1 MFTGIIEALGEVAA
15 IEQLQGDLRLYIRT
29 GKLDLSDV
37 KLGDSIATNGV
48 CLTAVALPGDGF
60 WADVSRQSLAHTRLE
75 SLKVGERVNLEKAL
89 LPTSRLGGHIVTGH
103 VDGVGIVVERR
114 EDARSIHLVV
124 EAPVS
129 LSKYIAG
136 KGSITVDG
144 VSLTVYSVQGALL
157 SLNIVPHTAQQTL
170 LDQYVTGTKVHL
182 EVDIIAR
189 YMERLMTAGQQENT
203 QEKYT
208 QEKDNGLTLATLAEH
223 GYMNGY
229 MKR

>member
-15 IEQLQGDLRLYIRT
+15 IEQVQGDLRLYIRSDQ
-29 GKLDLSDV
+29 LDLSDV

-60 WADVSRQSLAHTRLE
+60 WADVSRESLAHTRLA
-75 SLKVGERVNLEKAL
+75 SFKVGERVNLEKAL
-89 LPTSRLGGHIVTGH
+89 MPTSRLGGHIVTGH
-103 VDGVGIVVERR
+103 VDGIGKVVERR

-124 EAPVS
+124 EAPAG
-129 LSKYIAG
+129 LSRYIAG

-144 VSLTVYSVQGALL
+144 VSLTVNSVQGALL

-170 LDQYVTGTKVHL
+170 LDQYETGSEVHL

-189 YMERLMTAGQQENT
+189 YMERLLMAGQLENT
-203 QEKYT
+203 QEK
-208 QEKDNGLTLATLAEH
+208 QSGLTLATLAEH
-223 GYMNGY
+223 GYM
-229 MKR
+229 KR

>member
-15 IEQLQGDLRLYIRT
+15 IEQVQGDLRLYIRSDQ
-29 GKLDLSDV
+29 LDLSDV

-60 WADVSRQSLAHTRLE
+60 WADVSRESLAHTRLA
-75 SLKVGERVNLEKAL
+75 SFKVGERVNLEKAL
-89 LPTSRLGGHIVTGH
+89 MPTSRLGGHIVTGH
-103 VDGVGIVVERR
+103 VDGIGKVVERR

-124 EAPVS
+124 ETPPG
-129 LSKYIAG
+129 LSRYIAG

-144 VSLTVYSVQGALL
+144 VSLTVNSVQGALL

-170 LDQYVTGTKVHL
+170 LDQYETGSEVHL

-189 YMERLMTAGQQENT
+189 YMERLLMAGQLENT
-203 QEKYT
+203 QEK
-208 QEKDNGLTLATLAEH
+208 QSGLTLATLAEH
-223 GYMNGY
+223 GYM
-229 MKR
+229 KR